1 MASVAERIKPR
12 EILSRSGPLG
22 GLIILCIAMTV
33 LSPFFLTFN
42 NLFNVGTQ
50 IAVIAILALGQTFVI
65 VSGGIDLSVGSV
77 LGLAGIV
84 FGWATAVANLP

>member
-12 EILSRSGPLG
+12 EFLSRSGPLW
-22 GLIILCIAMTV
+22 GLIILCVVMTI

-65 VSGGIDLSVGSV
+65 VSGGID
-77 LGLAGIV
+77 
-84 FGWATAVANLP
+84 